1 MKEKRL
7 IPIGDIMSNIKIT
20 PTGREYPASSKAD
33 WDTWKFCLSLN
44 PDELEA
50 HIGTLRERIKTYIN
64 ENKNSKEIKVIR
76 RQIRIAEDTHK
87 IKRRCPNI
95 DDFDKLILDEIK
107 QTSANI
113 LSIMEYQNTSIY
125 YQEVDSIV
133 NSLCE
138 ESILLSKCKYDE
150 YVYSCVIIS
159 EILDYYKAKYEEDE
173 LLSYFDVSPIEYLDL
188 KIILNKWLIGNYW
201 AS

>member
-33 WDTWKFCLSLN
+33 WNTWKFCLSLN
-44 PDELEA
+44 PDELQA
-50 HIGTLRERIKTYIN
+50 YVGILKGKM
-64 ENKNSKEIKVIR
+64 KGKKDKELN
-76 RQIRIAEDTHK
+76 D
-87 IKRRCPNI
+87 IKRQMSIASDTFNIKNRCPNI

-107 QTSANI
+107 LTSANI